1 MGLRLLKGLRL
12 GILSC
17 LLSPLLV
24 RNGISFFEYVGDRLK
39 ETGTIPSLAAL
50 IRELSASNP
59 FGWSWQPES

>member
-1 MGLRLLKGLRL
+1 M
-12 GILSC
+12 INPTS
-17 LLSPLLV
+17 
-24 RNGISFFEYVGDRLK
+24 ISTTNVVFMYDQSAVLAIANIDADRLK

>member
-1 MGLRLLKGLRL
+1 MGLKPLKELRL

-17 LLSPLLV
+17 LLSPLLG
-24 RNGISFFEYVGDRLK
+24 RNGISFFEYVSDRLK
-39 ETGTIPSLAAL
+39 GTGKIPSLATL